1 MDLNAPT
8 MTPKPSELFD
18 NLCKLMR
25 KTISLNTKTA
35 PFEMEKIEPQNVKGF
50 RDLPPRFAARK
61 NEIVSIIKRVYESF
75 GFLPVET
82 PGLEYLRTLRGEY
95 GEENTKQIFLV
106 KDPDYAQPK
115 LVLDIALRFDLTVPL
130 ARMVAQ
136 YNDLPKPF
144 KRYQV
149 GSVWRADKPDPGRFR
164 EFTQFDVDVVGS
176 SSQLAEAEVISAVVK
191 ALQEIGVGEF
201 IVNVNS
207 RKVLNAVVAYSG
219 IQAERAKDV
228 FRVLDKLN
236 KIGMQNIE
244 LELTK
249 GRFDSSGDFIQGLG
263 LTDSNVEKL
272 KDYLGLP
279 NGERKPVLDEIAS
292 LLGNE
297 SCSDLKSLDEFLDV
311 LGLASNIVT
320 FDPTIARGL
329 DYYTG
334 PVFEVSLKDKP
345 QFGSIAGGGRYDNLV
360 KRFTDTDLP
369 AVGFSIGVDR
379 LLAALPATSSDEA
392 SATDLVDVVVTIMEQ
407 TKLPEYLKIA
417 NELRVAGLRTD
428 LYLGTEK
435 SLRKQLQYADKVG
448 AKYAVIVGSNEFEK
462 GAVTIKDLTA
472 GAEASK
478 DVAKREE
485 WLKKSR
491 EIQREIPRAEIAE
504 ELRKLL
510 SA

>member
-1 MDLNAPT
+1 
-8 MTPKPSELFD
+8 
-18 NLCKLMR
+18 
-25 KTISLNTKTA
+25 
-35 PFEMEKIEPQNVKGF
+35 MERIEPQNVKGF
-50 RDLPPRFAARK
+50 RDLLPRFASKK
-61 NEIVSIIKRVYESF
+61 NEIISIIKKVYESF
-75 GFLPVET
+75 GFLPIET
-82 PGLEYLRTLRGEY
+82 PALEYLEILLGEY
-95 GEENTKQIFLV
+95 GEENTKQIFRF
-106 KDPDYAQPK
+106 KSPEEQ
-115 LVLDIALRFDLTVPL
+115 DIALRFDLTVPL
-130 ARMVAQ
+130 ARIVAQ

-164 EFTQFDVDVVGS
+164 EFTQFDVDVVGT

-191 ALQEIGVGEF
+191 SLQKIVVGEF

-207 RKVLNAVVAYSG
+207 RKVLNAVVEYSG
-219 IQAERAKDV
+219 IPAERAKNI

-236 KIGMQNIE
+236 KIGMENIE

-249 GRFDSSGDFIQGLG
+249 GRRDVSGDFIPGLG
-263 LTDSNVEKL
+263 LTTANVSKIE
-272 KDYLGLP
+272 DYLSLP
-279 NGERKPVLDEIAS
+279 KGDRKEVLGKLS
-292 LLGNE
+292 GLLGEE
-297 SCSDLKSLDEFLDV
+297 SCTDLKSLDGFLDV
-311 LGLASNIVT
+311 LGLGSQIVA

-334 PVFEVSLKDKP
+334 PVFEVTLKDKP

-379 LLAALPATSSDEA
+379 LLAAMGNEA
-392 SATDLVDVVVTIMEQ
+392 DNDFVDVVVTIMEQ
-407 TKLPEYLKIA
+407 DKLQEYLKIA
-417 NELRVAGLRTD
+417 NELRNVGFKTD

-448 AKYAVIVGSNEFEK
+448 AKYAVIVGSNEFAN
-462 GAVTIKDLTA
+462 GTVTIKDLTA

-478 DVAKREE
+478 DTAKREE

-491 EIQREIPRAEIAE
+491 EIQKEIPRKNFVEEIG
-504 ELRKLL
+504 KLL
-510 SA
+510 SAE